1 MQIIINICI
10 AATKILIPF
19 LTTECQCLSEQNL
32 VSVPLSVSFVFSF
45 HADLVADLIFA
56 PGDGGQGFGFSG
68 ADPKSLNS
76 DYKKDCVYAAP
87 RLSNGL
93 VYLCGRSDRLYVNK
107 PNALLLTE
115 KQTGKEAR

>member
-1 MQIIINICI
+1 MSP
-10 AATKILIPF
+10 LG
-19 LTTECQCLSEQNL
+19 
-32 VSVPLSVSFVFSF
+32 VSLQFVFSF
-45 HADLVADLIFA
+45 HADLVADIIFA
-56 PGDGGQGFGFSG
+56 PGDGGQGFGISG
-68 ADPKSLNS
+68 TDPKSLNS